1 MKGSCRSVPAWR
13 REFLE
18 SHADLISGSPSICWN
33 VELVGSLLADLGAQR
48 VLVVVDQPAL
58 QAAGLGREVFRQ
70 TAGCVHEEFSDFEP
84 NPSWRSGAAAARV
97 ACEIDAEAVV
107 AIGGGSCCD
116 VAKIAALGCRNPRM
130 VDALARGE
138 GVTEAR
144 PLPIIAVPTTS
155 GTGSEATHFAA
166 IYVDGRKV
174 SVNHPSLLP
183 TFAVLDDRFHLA
195 MPTRLAAV
203 SGMDALAQAMESLWA
218 AGATEESM
226 RLAEAGGRLVAANL
240 EPSVLRG
247 DPGARRAMMLG
258 AHLAGRAINIS
269 KTTAAHALSY
279 QLTMRYGLAH
289 GHAVALTVGHL
300 GAAIERIEPAN
311 CVEPLDV
318 HEVRARVRRAAALV
332 GTDPQGLPS
341 RIADLLL
348 SLGLACDLRSAGV
361 ARDDLAQLAEAVDP
375 VRLQNNP
382 RRMSM
387 TELTELLESAW
398 GPPVLTRVNDLYES
412 ATASVGSAVSTP

>member
-1 MKGSCRSVPAWR
+1 MRGSCKSVPDWR
-13 REFLE
+13 RRLLE
-18 SHADLISGSPSICWN
+18 AHEHLLTPSPSLCWN
-33 VELVGSLLADLGAQR
+33 VELVGSLLADLGAR
-48 VLVVVDQPAL
+48 SVLVVVDQRAL
-58 QAAGLGREVFRQ
+58 MAAGLGREVFRQ

-84 NPSWRSGAAAARV
+84 NPSWRSGAAAARL
-97 ACEIDAEAVV
+97 AGEIDADAVV

-166 IYVDGRKV
+166 IYVEGRKV
-174 SVNHPSLLP
+174 SVTHPGLLP

-195 MPTRLAAV
+195 MPQPLAAA
-203 SGMDALAQAMESLWA
+203 SGMDALAQAMESIWA
-218 AGATEESM
+218 VGATSESL
-226 RLAEAGGRLVAANL
+226 RLAEAGGRLVAANI
-240 EPSVLRG
+240 EASVRDA
-247 DPGARRAMMLG
+247 DPDARRAMMFG

-300 GAAIERIEPAN
+300 AASIHNARPDTCVPPLSVQEVRHRVAKAASLLE
-311 CVEPLDV
+311 VEPM
-318 HEVRARVRRAAALV
+318 AL
-332 GTDPQGLPS
+332 PA
-341 RIADLLL
+341 RIADMLE
-348 SLGLACDLRSAGV
+348 SLGLPGDLRSAGV
-361 ARDDLAQLAEAVDP
+361 DPDAIPQLAAGVDP
-375 VRLQNNP
+375 VRLNNNP
-382 RRMSM
+382 CRM
-387 TELTELLESAW
+387 TTQDLTELLSAAW
-398 GPPVLTRVNDLYES
+398 GPAVVTEVKNYASGVAS
-412 ATASVGSAVSTP
+412 A

>member
-1 MKGSCRSVPAWR
+1 MPAWR
-13 REFLE
+13 REFLD
-18 SHADLISGSPSICWN
+18 SHADLISGSPSLCWN

-48 VLVVVDQPAL
+48 VLVVVDQRAL

-116 VAKIAALGCRNPRM
+116 VAKIAALGCRNPKM

-138 GVTEAR
+138 GFTEAR

-174 SVNHPSLLP
+174 SVNHPTLLP
-183 TFAVLDDRFHLA
+183 AFAVLDERFHMA
-195 MPTRLAAV
+195 MPPYLAAV
-203 SGMDALAQAMESLWA
+203 AGMDALAQAMESLWA
-218 AGATEESM
+218 CEATEESM
-226 RLAEAGGRLVAANL
+226 RLAEAAGRLVASSI
-240 EPSVLRG
+240 EPSVLHS
-247 DPGARRAMMLG
+247 DIDARRAMMLG
-258 AHLAGRAINIS
+258 SHLAGRAINIS

-279 QLTMRYGLAH
+279 QLTMKHGLAH

-300 GAAIERIEPAN
+300 GAAIDRTERSN
-311 CVEPLDV
+311 CAEQLDV
-318 HEVRARVRRAAALV
+318 DDVRSRVHRAAALV

-348 SLGLACDLRSAGV
+348 TLGLACDLRSAGV
-361 ARDDLAQLAEAVDP
+361 AREDLPMLAAAVDP

-382 RRMSM
+382 RRMSIPD
-387 TELTELLESAW
+387 LLQLLEAAW
-398 GPPVLTRVNDLYES
+398 GPTVQTRVGDHF
-412 ATASVGSAVSTP
+412 ASGIGSIGSVASTP